1 MRALLQALND
11 WITVG
16 KEPPSSRVPMR
27 SHGTLVAAEKAV
39 PRDIPSL
46 PYDGLYTSAYISDH
60 TQLPPKVL
68 GRYDVWVPLADADG
82 MSVAGIRSLPLA
94 VPKASYTAW
103 NPRAVGYG
111 PGNLF
116 PLQGAA
122 SPFALT
128 KAERLAQKDPRLSV
142 EERYPSAQAYIDAVR
157 NASQRFVEERI
168 LLAEDAER
176 NVERAKLDTLSQ
188 IK

>member
-1 MRALLQALND
+1 L
-11 WITVG
+11 
-16 KEPPSSRVPMR
+16 
-27 SHGTLVAAEKAV
+27 
-39 PRDIPSL
+39 
-46 PYDGLYTSAYISDH
+46 
-60 TQLPPKVL
+60 
-68 GRYDVWVPLADADG
+68 VPLADADG

-128 KAERLAQKDPRLSV
+128 QSDRIANKDPRLSL
-142 EERYPSAQAYIDAVR
+142 EERYASPQAYVDAV
-157 NASQRFVEERI
+157 NAAAQRDVKERM
-168 LLAEDAER
+168 LLQEDADR
-176 NVERAKLDTLSQ
+176 NVSRAKVDALSQ